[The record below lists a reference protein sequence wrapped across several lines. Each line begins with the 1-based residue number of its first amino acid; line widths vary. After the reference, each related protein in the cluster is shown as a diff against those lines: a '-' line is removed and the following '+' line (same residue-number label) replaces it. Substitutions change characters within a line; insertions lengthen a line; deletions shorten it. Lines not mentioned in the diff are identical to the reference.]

1 MSIAVTLARYLA
13 EQSVPYDVMQHP
25 HTVTAV
31 ETAQAS
37 HVPIDRL
44 AKAVVLKGEDGYMLA
59 VIPASCHIQ
68 FGDLRRQLGTDV
80 AMATED
86 QIETLFRDCEPGA
99 VPALGAAY
107 GLKVIVDEG
116 LAKEPEIY
124 LEGGDRASLV
134 HLSGAVFAKLLVDA
148 RQAHFAA

>member
-1 MSIAVTLARYLA
+1 MSIA
-13 EQSVPYDVMQHP
+13 
-25 HTVTAV
+25 
-31 ETAQAS
+31 
-37 HVPIDRL
+37 
-44 AKAVVLKGEDGYMLA
+44 AVVLKGEDGYMLA

-86 QIETLFRDCEPGA
+86 QIEALFRDCEPGA

-116 LAKEPEIY
+116 LAKGPEIY
-124 LEGGDRASLV
+124 LEGGDHASLG
-134 HLSGAVFAKLLVDA
+134 GAAFAKLLVDA

>member
-13 EQSVPYDVMQHP
+13 EQNVPYDVMQHS
-25 HTVTAV
+25 HTITAL

-86 QIETLFRDCEPGA
+86 QIEALFRDCEPGA

-124 LEGGDRASLV
+124 LEGGDHASLI
-134 HLSGAVFAKLLVDA
+134 HLSGAAFTKLLVEA